1 MRKVLV
7 AVGVGAAAGFA
18 SGLLGIGGGLVM
30 VPLLVGVASFSQHH
44 AHATSL
50 AAIVPMAA
58 GGAMAFGNA
67 GQVDLPAAGLLA
79 AGALFGAP
87 GGARL
92 MARTSEAKL
101 KTALGL
107 FMVAVGATLVIW

>member
-1 MRKVLV
+1 MRNALV
-7 AVGVGAAAGFA
+7 AIGVGAGAGFA

-30 VPLLVGVASFSQHH
+30 VPLLVGLAAFSQHH

-50 AAIVPMAA
+50 AAIVLIAS
-58 GGAMAFGNA
+58 GGAIAFGNS
-67 GQVDLPAAGLLA
+67 GEVDLPAAGLLA

-87 GGARL
+87 IGARL

-101 KTALGL
+101 KTVFGL
-107 FMVAVGATLVIW
+107 FMVVVGATLVIW

>member
-7 AVGVGAAAGFA
+7 PVGVGAAAGFA

-50 AAIVPMAA
+50 GAIVLIAT
-58 GGAMAFGNA
+58 GGAIVFGNA
-67 GQVDLPAAGLLA
+67 GEVDILA
-79 AGALFGAP
+79 AAFLTVGALFGAP
-87 GGARL
+87 VGARL
-92 MARTSEAKL
+92 MARTSEARL
-101 KTALGL
+101 KTVFGL
-107 FMVAVGATLVIW
+107 FMVIIGATLVIW